1 MKKIILFILALLICF
16 SGVSAFA
23 DNASVTYGADN
34 LNNKSGDLIVG
45 FLGGSIT
52 EGSGASKIQN
62 RWTTRVVNE
71 YFKVNY
77 PNKNVI
83 EKNAA
88 IGGTGSEYGMQRVRK
103 DLGLDTDTAPD
114 VVFVEFAVNDAY
126 EKGMSL
132 SQKTESIVRQ
142 LLSFKKIPVIIFI
155 YTTSVDSVNKNGNR
169 DGKAVENAIDAQSA
183 VAERY
188 GIYGINLNDYIWAGV
203 KEGRFIWERG
213 QAGTLTGDGT
223 HPNDSG
229 YEVYADRIVEMLT
242 KDKAKA
248 FKKLDPDTEPYG
260 DYVFGEIEE
269 IPLKS
274 DGVKLG
280 GDWSKKSYR
289 PIDMTENMGNYPE
302 RFFRDGYMH
311 SDDGTKATIEYE
323 FTGRGIGIDYLRT
336 KNNAKLEYTVY
347 DESGKAVKTGTT
359 AMYYKTD
366 TGRCCGQTLVS
377 GLPYGKYKFV
387 AKGVL
392 NTAAVDDNAKN
403 PNEGGS
409 GLELNI
415 AYLVVDKAMPRV
427 APHADNV
434 KITTAVVGANIT
446 ASYDYSCK
454 MYKESGSD
462 IGFYIS
468 DSENGTYTKVSDK
481 TSYILKNEDLGKY
494 IKFSVIPK
502 NENGDVGKSSETAPV
517 RINRPTGK
525 IGFKTPVAVKVDGKD
540 AEKPGIGQNTFSG
553 TLINVGEQ
561 SATVQILAATY
572 KKNGDYKILTGTRI
586 ISKTLAAG
594 ESAEFAI
601 DITAAE
607 SDSEIHLTTFSSD
620 SMEPVNSELKNMQ
633 YIGVTD
639 DGGVSTSVYEIN
651 YFN

>member
-1 MKKIILFILALLICF
+1 
-16 SGVSAFA
+16 
-23 DNASVTYGADN
+23 
-34 LNNKSGDLIVG
+34 
-45 FLGGSIT
+45 
-52 EGSGASKIQN
+52 
-62 RWTTRVVNE
+62 
-71 YFKVNY
+71 
-77 PNKNVI
+77 
-83 EKNAA
+83 
-88 IGGTGSEYGMQRVRK
+88 
-103 DLGLDTDTAPD
+103 
-114 VVFVEFAVNDAY
+114 
-126 EKGMSL
+126 
-132 SQKTESIVRQ
+132 
-142 LLSFKKIPVIIFI
+142 
-155 YTTSVDSVNKNGNR
+155 
-169 DGKAVENAIDAQSA
+169 
-183 VAERY
+183 
-188 GIYGINLNDYIWAGV
+188 
-203 KEGRFIWERG
+203 
-213 QAGTLTGDGT
+213 
-223 HPNDSG
+223 
-229 YEVYADRIVEMLT
+229 
-242 KDKAKA
+242 
-248 FKKLDPDTEPYG
+248 
-260 DYVFGEIEE
+260 
-269 IPLKS
+269 
-274 DGVKLG
+274 
-280 GDWSKKSYR
+280 
-289 PIDMTENMGNYPE
+289 
-302 RFFRDGYMH
+302 
-311 SDDGTKATIEYE
+311 
-323 FTGRGIGIDYLRT
+323 
-336 KNNAKLEYTVY
+336 
-347 DESGKAVKTGTT
+347 
-359 AMYYKTD
+359 
-366 TGRCCGQTLVS
+366 
-377 GLPYGKYKFV
+377 
-387 AKGVL
+387 
-392 NTAAVDDNAKN
+392 
-403 PNEGGS
+403 
-409 GLELNI
+409 
-415 AYLVVDKAMPRV
+415 MPRV

-639 DGGVSTSVYEIN
+639 DGGVSTSVFEIN

>member
-1 MKKIILFILALLICF
+1 MKKIILLMLALMICF
-16 SGVSAFA
+16 SGVSVFA
-23 DNASVTYGADN
+23 EPASVTYGADN
-34 LNNKSGDLIVG
+34 LNNKSGDLRIG

-52 EGSGASKIQN
+52 EGAGASAIKN
-62 RWTTRVVNE
+62 RWATKVVNE
-71 YFKVNY
+71 YFKENY

-83 EKNAA
+83 EMNAA
-88 IGGTGSEYGMQRVRK
+88 IGGTGSEYGMQRVVK
-103 DLGLDTDTAPD
+103 DLSLGTDFAPD

-142 LLSFKKIPVIIFI
+142 LISFKKIPVIIFI
-155 YTTSVDSVNKNGNR
+155 YTTSEDSINKNGSLS
-169 DGKAVENAIDAQSA
+169 GKAVENAISAQSA
-183 VAERY
+183 VAQHY
-188 GIYGINLNDYIWAGV
+188 GIYEVNLNDYIWEGV
-203 KEGRFIWERG
+203 KQGRFIWERG

-229 YEVYADRIVEMLT
+229 YEVYANRIVEMLT
-242 KDKAKA
+242 KDKAEA

-269 IPLKS
+269 VFLEDES
-274 DGVKLG
+274 VKLT
-280 GDWSKKSYR
+280 GDWSKKSYT
-289 PIDMTENMGNYPE
+289 PIDMTSNTGRYPE

-311 SDDGTKATIEYE
+311 SNDGTKTTLEYE
-323 FTGRGIGIDYLRT
+323 FTGRGIGIDYLRN
-336 KNNAKLEYTVY
+336 KNNANLQYTVY

-359 AMYYKTD
+359 GMYYKTD

-392 NTAAVDDNAKN
+392 NQSAVNDNKNN

-415 AYLVVDKAMPRV
+415 AYLVVDKAMPKI
-427 APHADNV
+427 APHANNV
-434 KITTAVVGANIT
+434 RIGSAFAGSEVT

-454 MYKESGSD
+454 MYKESGSEY
-462 IGFYIS
+462 GFYIS
-468 DSENGTYTKVSDK
+468 DSENGAYTKVSDK

-639 DGGVSTSVYEIN
+639 DGGVSTSVFEIN